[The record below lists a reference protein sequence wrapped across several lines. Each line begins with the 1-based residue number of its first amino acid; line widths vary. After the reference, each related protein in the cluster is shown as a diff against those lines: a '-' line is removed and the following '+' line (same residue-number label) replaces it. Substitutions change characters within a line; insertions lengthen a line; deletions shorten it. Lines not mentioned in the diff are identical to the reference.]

1 VQVHAVTRER
11 ATDTFVNP
19 VNGQV
24 ETLHDRPPLV
34 LRATVDPFGANPGD
48 VIVVVNHLRSF
59 IDIEQVGGEG
69 IRVRA
74 KHTAQAEAIA
84 QLLQDLQQ
92 QHPNVPVIS
101 VGDYNAEFS
110 DGYPDRSACS
120 RGRHGRPTRSSLSRG
135 SGNTASAEATVTV
148 SK

>member
-1 VQVHAVTRER
+1 VRH
-11 ATDTFVNP
+11 
-19 VNGQV
+19 
-24 ETLHDRPPLV
+24 
-34 LRATVDPFGANPGD
+34 PFGANPED

-74 KHTAQAEAIA
+74 KRTAQAEAIA

-101 VGDYNAEFS
+101 VGDYNACEFS
-110 DGYPDRSACS
+110 DGYTDPISVLK
-120 RGRHGRPTRSSLSRG
+120 GTPRPTDQIVAQQGPGTRHRQ
-135 SGNTASAEATVTV
+135 
-148 SK
+148 KRP